1 MVFNHKLV
9 RRITMRQKAMQ
20 ICLIFFILLL
30 SAACSPSP
38 LPVPTKSITISDS
51 LCRSV
56 VLPAPPERIIIAGK
70 ANFMI
75 NDAVYLFRQAP
86 DRIIGLTQAR
96 QGTLQFT
103 ALLDADFEE
112 KARFTLTSSV
122 EEIAAAQPDLVLL
135 KSLMQETL
143 GNNLEQL
150 DIPVVYLDLETP
162 EQYKRDIAMLGQIF
176 ADQARADEI
185 WAYYQTLLDMLRE
198 GIKDIPTSDRPSVLV
213 VQYNSSGGTDA
224 FQVPPATWIQTQMV
238 ELSGGTPVWKEAA
251 EGNWAVVNF
260 EQIAAWNPQQ
270 IYVLS
275 YFENPETIINTLK
288 ADPKWQQLAVVQNAM
303 LYGFP
308 TDFYSWDQPDT
319 RWSLGLTWL
328 ARNINAAHFPDLDI
342 SRAFYQFYGELYG
355 LDTQTINQDII
366 PLVQGV
372 NIAENTAE

>member
-1 MVFNHKLV
+1 
-9 RRITMRQKAMQ
+9 MQ
-20 ICLIFFILLL
+20 
-30 SAACSPSP
+30 
-38 LPVPTKSITISDS
+38 SIS
-51 LCRSV
+51 
-56 VLPAPPERIIIAGK
+56 
-70 ANFMI
+70 
-75 NDAVYLFRQAP
+75 FRQAP
-86 DRIIGLTQAR
+86 ERVIGLTQAK
-96 QGTLQFT
+96 QGTLQFI

-112 KARFTLTSSV
+112 KARFTLTSSA

-150 DIPVVYLDLETP
+150 NIPVVYLDLETP
-162 EQYKRDIAMLGQIF
+162 EQYERDIAMLGQVF
-176 ADQARADEI
+176 ADQARADAI
-185 WAYYQTLLDMLRE
+185 WAYYQTLLDTLRE

-275 YFENPETIINTLK
+275 YFENPETIVNTLK
-288 ADPKWQQLAVVQNAM
+288 NDPKWQQLAAVQNGM
-303 LYGFP
+303 LHGFP

-328 ARNINAAHFPDLDI
+328 ARNIHAAHFTELGYIARILSILRGTLRNRHPD
-342 SRAFYQFYGELYG
+342 
-355 LDTQTINQDII
+355 NQ
-366 PLVQGV
+366 PGYRPPCTGC
-372 NIAENTAE
+372 AYC